1 MGNTDAATPDT
12 TPGWPYSGVWCEVAR
27 RGQEDV
33 EDAEQTQLCGFL
45 PSLVE
50 QVYPGV
56 WGLEDEMG
64 ISL

>member
-1 MGNTDAATPDT
+1 MGNTDATSPDT
-12 TPGWPYSGVWCEVAR
+12 MPGWPYSGVWCEVAR

-45 PSLVE
+45 PSLME
-50 QVYPGV
+50 QVHPGV
-56 WGLEDEMG
+56 WSLEDEMG